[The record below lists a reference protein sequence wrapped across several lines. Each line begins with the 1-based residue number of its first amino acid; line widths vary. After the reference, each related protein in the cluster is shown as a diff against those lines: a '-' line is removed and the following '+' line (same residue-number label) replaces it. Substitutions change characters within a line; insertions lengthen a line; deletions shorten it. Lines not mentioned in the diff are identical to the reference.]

1 LIRVLLVDDEPV
13 LLLTTKTFLEKR
25 NPDIQ
30 CDTCQSASEA
40 LDKLAA
46 ITFDAII
53 SDYEMPAMDGISF
66 LKEVRARFGDIP
78 FVLFTGRGREEVVI
92 EALNNGAD
100 FYLQKGVE
108 PASQFAELGHKVRH
122 AVARIRAEES
132 LRISEE
138 MFGKAFY
145 SNPHVMTISILETGE
160 YVDVN
165 EAFESIMGYSREE
178 AIGKTSID
186 LGSWWD
192 PDDRPPIVEILNRD
206 NRIRDYVADFK
217 TRSGEKL
224 TWKVSGDII
233 ELQGRPHVIW
243 AFTDITARKQAEEAL
258 KESEK
263 RLRKAQRAG
272 RVGVFDWNLETG
284 EAVWTSELEA
294 LFGLPEGSFEGNYD
308 GWGRRVYPDDLEQL
322 VSFFQEWMHSERL
335 EESWEYRFFRED
347 GELRWMEAKATI
359 IRGPEGQPLRMI
371 GTNLDITER
380 KQAEE
385 SLKMSEDKYRQFFE
399 QDLTGDLISAID
411 GRIIAC
417 NPAFVEIF
425 GFDSIEEALHSNI
438 METYATP
445 EDWAQFMELLHRVKK
460 LENFIRI
467 RKRKDGSLIYV
478 VENVYGRFDENGEL
492 IEIRGYCYDDS
503 ERTHAEEALKEA
515 NKKLNLLTSITRHD
529 ILNQVTALKGY
540 LHLVKE
546 SQCSNSDGWQMLRQL
561 DTIADTIRRQITFT
575 GDYQHMGEQDPMWQN
590 VERIIHSAS
599 GSVRLN
605 GAHLNVTT
613 DSLEIFGDP
622 MLEKVFFNLL
632 DNTRAHGGEVS
643 EVRVTF
649 HTRGNEGVIVIEDD
663 GIGIPVD
670 MKESI
675 FDRGVGTITGYGLF
689 LVKEILGITGMT
701 IRERGE
707 EGKGARFEIE
717 VPPGK
722 WRIAGK

>member
-1 LIRVLLVDDEPV
+1 MIHVLLVDDEPV

-30 CDTCQSASEA
+30 CDTCQSAPEA

-46 ITFDAII
+46 TTYDAII
-53 SDYEMPAMDGISF
+53 SDYEMPVMDGISF
-66 LKEVRARFGDIP
+66 LKEVRARFGEIP
-78 FVLFTGRGREEVVI
+78 FILFTGRGREEVVI

-108 PASQFAELGHKVRH
+108 PSSQFAELGHKVRH

-178 AIGKTSID
+178 AIGRTSID

-192 PDDRPPIVEILNRD
+192 PADRPPIVEILKRD
-206 NRIRDYVADFK
+206 NQIRDYVANFK
-217 TRSGEKL
+217 NRSGDKL
-224 TWKVSGDII
+224 TWKVSGDVI

-243 AFTDITARKQAEEAL
+243 AFTDITARKQAEE
-258 KESEK
+258 
-263 RLRKAQRAG
+263 RLRLAQRAG

-284 EAVWTSELEA
+284 DAVWTSELEA
-294 LFGLPEGSFEGNYD
+294 LFGLPEGSFEGTYQ
-308 GWGRRVYPDDLEQL
+308 GWARRVYPEDLEQL
-322 VSFFQEWMHSERL
+322 ASFFQEWMHSDRL

-359 IRGPEGQPLRMI
+359 IRGPEGQALRMI

-385 SLKMSEDKYRQFFE
+385 SLKRSEDQYRQFFE
-399 QDLTGDLISAID
+399 QDLTGDLITTID
-411 GRIIAC
+411 GRILAC

-425 GFDSIEEALHSNI
+425 GFNSIQDTLDSNI
-438 METYATP
+438 VETYQSP
-445 EDWAQFMELLHRVKK
+445 EDRRRFLERLKRDKK
-460 LENFIRI
+460 IVNFSEI

-478 VENVYGRFDENGEL
+478 VENVFGRFDENGEL
-492 IEIRGYCYDDS
+492 IDIRGYCYDDS
-503 ERTHAEEALKEA
+503 ERTRAEEALKEA

-546 SQCSNSDGWQMLRQL
+546 YHFSNPDGLQMLRQL
-561 DTIADTIRRQITFT
+561 DTIADTIRSQITFT

-590 VERIIHSAS
+590 VGRIIENAS
-599 GSVRLN
+599 ENVRLN
-605 GAHLNVTT
+605 GAHLNVTIN
-613 DSLEIFGDP
+613 SLEIFADP

-632 DNTRAHGGEVS
+632 DNAIAHGGRVT
-643 EVRVTF
+643 EVRVMF
-649 HTRGNEGVIVIEDD
+649 HANGNEGVIVVEDD
-663 GIGIPVD
+663 GLGIPLD
-670 MKESI
+670 MKQRI
-675 FDRGVGTITGYGLF
+675 FDRGVGTATGYGLF
-689 LVKEILGITGMT
+689 LVKGILGITGMT

-717 VPPGK
+717 VPAGK
-722 WRIAGK
+722 WRITEN

>member
-25 NPDIQ
+25 NPDFQ
-30 CDTCQSASEA
+30 CDTCPSASEA
-40 LDKLAA
+40 LEKLAA
-46 ITFDAII
+46 VTYDSII
-53 SDYEMPAMDGISF
+53 SDYEMPLMDGISF
-66 LKEVRARFGDIP
+66 LKEVRVRFGDIP
-78 FVLFTGRGREEVVI
+78 FILFTGRGREEVVI

-100 FYLQKGVE
+100 FYLQKGAE
-108 PASQFAELGHKVRH
+108 PSSQFAELGHKVRH

-145 SNPHVMTISILETGE
+145 SNPHVMTISLLETGE

-165 EAFESIMGYSREE
+165 EAFESVMGYSREE
-178 AIGKTSID
+178 AIGRTSID

-192 PDDRPPIVEILNRD
+192 TADRPPIVEILKRD
-206 NRIRDYVADFK
+206 NRIRDYVVDFK
-217 TRSGEKL
+217 NRSGEKL
-224 TWKVSGDII
+224 TWKVSGDVI

-243 AFTDITARKQAEEAL
+243 AFTDITARKQAEE
-258 KESEK
+258 
-263 RLRKAQRAG
+263 RLRLAQRAG

-284 EAVWTSELEA
+284 GAVWTPELEA
-294 LFGLPEGSFEGNYD
+294 LFGIPEGSFEGNYND
-308 GWGRRVYPDDLEQL
+308 WARRVHPEDLEQL
-322 VSFFQEWMHSERL
+322 ASFFQEWMHSDRL

-347 GELRWMEAKATI
+347 GEVRWMEAKATI

-371 GTNLDITER
+371 GTNLDINER

-385 SLKMSEDKYRQFFE
+385 SLKRSEDQYRQFFE
-399 QDLTGDLISAID
+399 QDLTGDLIATID
-411 GRIIAC
+411 GRILAC
-417 NPAFVEIF
+417 NPAFLEIF
-425 GFDSIEEALHSNI
+425 GFHSIQEALDSNI
-438 METYATP
+438 VETYKTP
-445 EDWAQFMELLHRVKK
+445 EDRQRFLERVKREK
-460 LENFIRI
+460 KIVNYSDI

-478 VENVYGRFDENGEL
+478 VENVFGRFDEKGEL
-492 IEIRGYCYDDS
+492 IEIRGYYYDDS
-503 ERTHAEEALKEA
+503 ERTRAEEALKEA
-515 NKKLNLLTSITRHD
+515 SKKLNLLTSITRHD

-546 SQCSNSDGWQMLRQL
+546 CHRSNPDGLQTLGQL
-561 DTIADTIRRQITFT
+561 DKIADTIGRQITFT

-590 VERIIHSAS
+590 VGRMIRSAS

-605 GAHLNVTT
+605 GAHLNVAT
-613 DSLEIFGDP
+613 DSLEIFADP

-632 DNTRAHGGEVS
+632 DNAMEHGGTVT

-649 HTRGNEGVIVIEDD
+649 HRRGKESVIVIEDD
-663 GIGIPVD
+663 GVGISAD
-670 MKESI
+670 MKERI
-675 FDRGVGTITGYGLF
+675 FEKGVGTVTGYGLF

-707 EGKGARFEIE
+707 EGEGARFEIE

-722 WRIAGK
+722 WRIVEK